1 MRPHPVAVAVRF
13 FPTASRE
20 SVSRVA
26 ISEAFVRTAAII
38 PARLGA
44 SRLPGKPLADI
55 EGQPMIARVVE
66 RVLAAR
72 GLAEVVVATDS
83 ADVAAAAE
91 RAGARVVM
99 TSADCPTGTDRV
111 AQAARTLDADLI
123 LNIQGDEPLLPPECV
138 EALHRTLLDSVGRGV
153 ELATLARP
161 LDEGEF
167 ERPSVV
173 KVVLDETG
181 CALYFSRAS
190 IPHPREAGLVQP
202 LAHVGLYGYTRAAL
216 DRWASL
222 SPTRLE
228 RAEGLEQLRP
238 MGYGLRLAVGVGPWK
253 TVAVDTPEDLERVRA
268 LTRAG
273 VFRRGV

>member
-1 MRPHPVAVAVRF
+1 M
-13 FPTASRE
+13 
-20 SVSRVA
+20 
-26 ISEAFVRTAAII
+26 RTAAII
-38 PARLGA
+38 PARLA
-44 SRLPGKPLADI
+44 STRLPGKPLADI
-55 EGQPMIARVVE
+55 EGLPMIARVVHQV
-66 RVLAAR
+66 RAAR
-72 GLAEVVVATDS
+72 GLDQVVVATDS
-83 ADVAAAAE
+83 ADVAQAAE
-91 RAGARVVM
+91 QAGARVVM
-99 TSADCPTGTDRV
+99 TAADCPTGTDRV
-111 AQAARTLDADLI
+111 AEAARAVDAELI

-138 EALHRTLLDSVGRGV
+138 EALHRTLVDSVARGV

-161 LDEGEF
+161 LEEGEF

-173 KVVLDETG
+173 KVVLDEQG
-181 CALYFSRAS
+181 CALYFSRAP

-216 DRWASL
+216 DRWASM
-222 SPTRLE
+222 SPTLLE

-238 MGYGLRLAVGVGPWK
+238 MGYGLRLSVGVGPWK